1 MAGMTFSMVV
11 VAGNALM
18 YLVCSEVADRTRFI
32 YVDDREVVVEFWA
45 SFFFLTEGSVCG
57 QRRIEIYPLVMTDI
71 AIESGH
77 RNSGSFDYINMVIF
91 HSYVELP
98 EGT

>member
-32 YVDDREVVVEFWA
+32 YVDDREVSPVGGGGWG
-45 SFFFLTEGSVCG
+45 LEG
-57 QRRIEIYPLVMTDI
+57 
-71 AIESGH
+71 
-77 RNSGSFDYINMVIF
+77 
-91 HSYVELP
+91 
-98 EGT
+98 